1 MKMFTIS
8 NFSHSETLVK
18 GYSIGVFCCCFSEII
33 FFFFC
38 FFAAICDLVHDV
50 DLISPL

>member
-18 GYSIGVFCCCFSEII
+18 GYSIGVVFAVVLAKS
-33 FFFFC
+33 FFFAFS
-38 FFAAICDLVHDV
+38 LLYVT
-50 DLISPL
+50 